1 MDFNGIK
8 ELIQEINA
16 SNIAYFEYE
25 TEDGHV
31 KIDKSLTRNIIDSN
45 SENEERIIEK
55 LDDKKDVEK
64 IVVNEKKADDQENKI
79 SKDVKTI
86 NSPMV
91 GTFYKS
97 SAPDADPFVNTGDS
111 VEKGDV
117 LCIIEAMKLMNE
129 IEAEDNCKIVK
140 VLVNDGDMVEYGQPL
155 FEIEECN

>member
-8 ELIQEINA
+8 ELIDEINA

-25 TEDGHV
+25 TEEGHV
-31 KIDKSLTRNIIDSN
+31 KIDKSLTRNINN
-45 SENEERIIEK
+45 SENDAK
-55 LDDKKDVEK
+55 VVEK
-64 IVVNEKKADDQENKI
+64 TETKKEVEKTVVNDIKQEVQESTTI
-79 SKDVKTI
+79 SKDAKTI

-97 SAPDADPFVNTGDS
+97 SSPDADPFVNVGDS
-111 VEKGDV
+111 VQKGDV

-140 VLVNDGDMVEYGQPL
+140 VLVNDGEMVEYGQPL

>member
-8 ELIQEINA
+8 ELIEEINA

-25 TEDGHV
+25 TKDGHV
-31 KIDKSLTRNIIDSN
+31 KIDKSLTRNIIDNN
-45 SENEERIIEK
+45 SENEEKIIEK
-55 LDDKKDVEK
+55 IEDKKDVEK
-64 IVVNEKKADDQENKI
+64 VVVNEKKVDTQEVKS

-111 VEKGDV
+111 VQKGDV

-129 IEAEDNCKIVK
+129 IEAEENCKIVK